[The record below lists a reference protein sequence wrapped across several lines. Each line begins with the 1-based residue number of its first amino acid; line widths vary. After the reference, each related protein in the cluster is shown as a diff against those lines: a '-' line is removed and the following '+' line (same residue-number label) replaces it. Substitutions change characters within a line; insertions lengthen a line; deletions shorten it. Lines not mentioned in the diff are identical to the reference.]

1 MNAYAVKYNMSD
13 KHKWGRFR
21 ASNNTSS
28 AGLQGLHDMLSPEGW
43 TIEEIEFSGGTG
55 VLFLASVRGE
65 HDQMHF
71 VDHNKRKIPIM
82 IKALNPRARE
92 MTKNHAQT
100 AAAKAKALPKSAAS
114 ANRDERAQ
122 VQKAL
127 FTKRSDPGKTGRM
140 PPPKHAKP
148 GDHAQSELKPTMLL
162 VNMPSMRA
170 MLV

>member
-1 MNAYAVKYNMSD
+1 
-13 KHKWGRFR
+13 
-21 ASNNTSS
+21 
-28 AGLQGLHDMLSPEGW
+28 
-43 TIEEIEFSGGTG
+43 
-55 VLFLASVRGE
+55 
-65 HDQMHF
+65 
-71 VDHNKRKIPIM
+71 
-82 IKALNPRARE
+82 
-92 MTKNHAQT
+92 MTKNHAQA